1 MLSPPASGGRSRPSA
16 VRHSPGRMRQW
27 RAVGL
32 LMALCAAAA
41 LAYAYMNEAQA
52 NQQLRAMLKVY
63 NAQHAA
69 CSMHAACRTADQQM
83 ACFTL
88 AFTTLLLSERVL
100 C

>member
-1 MLSPPASGGRSRPSA
+1 MLSPPASATRFRPSA
-16 VRHSPGRMRQW
+16 VRHSQGRTRQW

-63 NAQHAA
+63 NTQHAA
-69 CSMHAACRTADQQM
+69 CMQLAEKPVSRWPASLVSEDITA
-83 ACFTL
+83 
-88 AFTTLLLSERVL
+88 E
-100 C
+100 